1 MTRLAIP
8 TKLIVALLAL
18 FGLLIVS
25 ACTGTPSSGSGT
37 GTGKGD
43 AGSTQEGPAPSS
55 TQAPVQTAV
64 TMNPPDGATGVNPTT
79 PLQVTAN
86 DGTMMSVSVANNDG
100 VEVQGSLSADAKTWT
115 SSEPLGYSRTYT
127 ATVKT
132 LSDKGI
138 TSQYT
143 GAVQTVVPE
152 KQTAVTSIPGKPG
165 NTYGVGMPLIVKF
178 DEPIKDK
185 DKAEEFMVVTT
196 SVPTMGAWYWF
207 SDKEAHWRPKDYYQ
221 PGTTVNLDMK
231 IYGQD
236 LGGGMYGQKDHS
248 TSFTVGDSMVS
259 EISNADKQLKVY
271 KNGELIRTMPASLGM
286 AKYPSQSGIHV
297 VQEKYEMKIMD
308 SSTWGLPTDA
318 PDGYYEEVP
327 YATRISFSGEFVH
340 AAPWSVAD
348 QGVRNVS
355 HGCINLS
362 MENGKWFHDTAT
374 YGDIVVITGTEVDL
388 KATDGW
394 GDWNI
399 PWETWQAGNK

>member
-1 MTRLAIP
+1 MTRLVTP
-8 TKLIVALLAL
+8 TKLIVALITLLGMLAL
-18 FGLLIVS
+18 T
-25 ACTGTPSSGSGT
+25 ACTGTPATSGS
-37 GTGKGD
+37 
-43 AGSTQEGPAPSS
+43 AGSGGGENGSGDHSASSS
-55 TQAPVQTAV
+55 TAAPVQTDV
-64 TMNPPDGATGVNPTT
+64 TMNPPDGATDVNPLT
-79 PLQVTAN
+79 PLQLTATE
-86 DGTMMSVSVANNDG
+86 GTMLAVSVTNNDG
-100 VEVQGSLSADAKTWT
+100 VEVQGALSADAKTW
-115 SSEPLGYSRTYT
+115 SSAEPLGYSRTYT

-132 LSDKGI
+132 LSEEGI
-138 TSQYT
+138 TSQYSGT
-143 GAVQTVVPE
+143 VQTLVPDN
-152 KQTAVTSIPGKPG
+152 QTAVTTIPGKPG

-178 DEPIKDK
+178 DEPITDK
-185 DKAEEFMVVTT
+185 DKAEEYMVVTT
-196 SVPTMGAWYWF
+196 TPQVEGAWYWF
-207 SDKEAHWRPKDYYQ
+207 TDKEAHWRPKDYYQ
-221 PGTTVNLDMK
+221 PGTTVNLDVQ
-231 IYGQD
+231 IYGKD
-236 LGGGMYGQKDHS
+236 LGGGMYGQKNHS

-259 EISNADKQLKVY
+259 EINNADKQLTVY

-286 AKYPSQSGIHV
+286 TKYPSQSGIHV

-362 MENGKWFHDTAT
+362 MENGKWFHDNAT

-388 KATDGW
+388 KSHDGW

-399 PWETWQAGNK
+399 PWETWKDGNK

>member
-1 MTRLAIP
+1 MTRLATP
-8 TKLIVALLAL
+8 TKLIVALLT
-18 FGLLIVS
+18 LLGMLAVT
-25 ACTGTPSSGSGT
+25 ACTGSPSSSGSG
-37 GTGKGD
+37 GSGGD
-43 AGSTQEGPAPSS
+43 ANADAPEGSASSS
-55 TQAPVQTAV
+55 TKAPVQTDV
-64 TMNPPDGATGVNPTT
+64 TMNPPDGATDVNPLT
-79 PLQVTAN
+79 PLQITAN
-86 DGTMMSVSVANNDG
+86 AGSMMSISVTNNEG
-100 VEVQGSLSADAKTWT
+100 GEVQGSLSADAKTWT
-115 SSEPLGYSRTYT
+115 SAEPLGYARTYT
-127 ATVKT
+127 ASVKT
-132 LSDKGI
+132 LSDEGI

-143 GAVQTVVPE
+143 GTVQTLVPE
-152 KQTAVTSIPGKPG
+152 NQTAVTTIPSKPG

-178 DEPIKDK
+178 DEPITDK
-185 DKAEEFMVVTT
+185 DKAEEYMVVST
-196 SVPTMGAWYWF
+196 SVPTEGAWYWF
-207 SDKEAHWRPKDYYQ
+207 TDKEAHWRPKDYYQ
-221 PGTTVNLDMK
+221 PGTTVSLDVQ
-231 IYGQD
+231 IYGKD
-236 LGGGMYGQKDHS
+236 LGGGMYGEKDHS

-286 AKYPSQSGIHV
+286 PKYPSQSGIHV

-308 SSTWGLPTDA
+308 SSTWGLPTDH

-362 MENGKWFHDTAT
+362 MEDGKWFHDNAT

-388 KATDGW
+388 KPHDGW

-399 PWETWQAGNK
+399 PWETWKAGNK